1 MSESAVTLSTA
12 TTDQTACRLR
22 LLRLSLLL
30 LLLLLLHLRLR
41 LRLLLWLSLPLFFEK
56 CNNFQRLAF
65 VAWRL
70 ASPPS
75 LYLPMTY
82 RHMRHRK
89 SLKRSPRWKANL
101 SDGVHCKLFTL
112 FAGKCE
118 KFVQVAR
125 LAELLEGCRVQWSG
139 VAQAGVGVGVGV
151 EVATFP
157 AWLP

>member
-30 LLLLLLHLRLR
+30 LLLQLRR
-41 LRLLLWLSLPLFFEK
+41 RLLLWLSLPLFFEK

-70 ASPPS
+70 ARPPS

-125 LAELLEGCRVQWSG
+125 LAELLEGCRMEWSG
-139 VAQAGVGVGVGV
+139 
-151 EVATFP
+151 P
-157 AWLP
+157 SRSRCRS